1 MTALNATGFDGAGAG
16 PELSVMLPDTMP
28 SVSRLLEEADVR
40 AASEYILATDDQT
53 LAHQI
58 SLTEIPAPPF
68 GEETRGRRMAALLDE
83 AGLSDIH
90 QDEVGN
96 VLALRP
102 GAQDRE
108 PLVLSAHLDTVF
120 PAGTDV
126 TVRVDGDVL
135 RAPGISDDSRG
146 LAALVAVVRA
156 LSEAGITTHRP
167 ILFAATVGEE
177 GSGDLRGVRHL
188 FGAGGVASGAAGFIS
203 LDGAG
208 LNYLVTRG
216 LGARRLRVSLRGHGG
231 HSWIDWGAPNPIHA
245 LGRAV
250 GALAAWPT
258 PTDPTLSL
266 TVARW
271 GGGTSVNAI
280 PAEAW
285 IDLDLRS
292 ESGRHLDD
300 GEERLRAVLHRSV
313 AEENSGAT
321 GQGDRLHLKVTVVG
335 HRPTGVTDLDSPLV
349 EAALAA
355 TRAAGV
361 EPQVTAAS
369 TDANL
374 PMSLG
379 IPAITLGAGGSA
391 GDVHTTNEWYR
402 NQDGPVGIQRALHTM
417 LLASG
422 VG

>member
-1 MTALNATGFDGAGAG
+1 M
-16 PELSVMLPDTMP
+16 VPDTMLDL
-28 SVSRLLEEADVR
+28 SQLLEREDVR
-40 AASEYILATDDQT
+40 AANENILATDDQT

-58 SLTEIPAPPF
+58 GLTEIPAPPF
-68 GEETRGRRMAALLDE
+68 GEEPRGLRMAELLEE
-83 AGLSDIH
+83 AGLADVRR
-90 QDEVGN
+90 DAVGN
-96 VLALRP
+96 VFALRP
-102 GAQDRE
+102 GIGDGE
-108 PLVLSAHLDTVF
+108 PLVLSAHLDSVF

-126 TVRVDGDVL
+126 AVRVEGNLL
-135 RAPGISDDSRG
+135 RAPGVSDDARG
-146 LAALVAVVRA
+146 LAALVAVARA
-156 LSEAGITTHRP
+156 LSKSGVTTRLP

-188 FGAGGVASGAAGFIS
+188 FGADGVASSASGFIS

-208 LNYLVTRG
+208 LKFVVTRG
-216 LGARRLRVSLRGHGG
+216 LGARRFRVVLRGPGG

-258 PTDPTLSL
+258 PIDPTLSL

-285 IDLDLRS
+285 AELDFRS
-292 ESGRHLDD
+292 ESIRHLDD
-300 GEERLRAVLHRSV
+300 GEERLRAVLDRSL
-313 AEENSGAT
+313 AEENSGVAD
-321 GQGDRLHLKVTVVG
+321 QDRRLRVEVTVVG
-335 HRPTGVTDLDSPLV
+335 QRPAGVTALDSPLV

-361 EPQVTAAS
+361 EPEVTASS

-391 GDVHTTNEWYR
+391 GDIHTTDEWYR
-402 NQDGPVGIQRALHTM
+402 NSDGPLGIQRALQTV
-417 LLASG
+417 LLVSG
-422 VG
+422 LG

>member
-1 MTALNATGFDGAGAG
+1 M
-16 PELSVMLPDTMP
+16 LSV
-28 SVSRLLEEADVR
+28 SQLLERTDVR
-40 AASEYILATDDQT
+40 AASEQIVATDDQT
-53 LAHQI
+53 LAQQI
-58 SLTEIPAPPF
+58 GFTEIPAPPF
-68 GEETRGRRMAALLDE
+68 GEETRGRRMAELLDE
-83 AGLSDIH
+83 AGLTEVH
-90 QDEVGN
+90 QDAVGN
-96 VLALRP
+96 VLGLRP
-102 GAQDRE
+102 GAEDRE

-135 RAPGISDDSRG
+135 RAPGVSDDARG
-146 LAALVAVVRA
+146 LAALVAVGRV
-156 LSEAGITTHRP
+156 LSKAGITTRHP

-208 LNYLVTRG
+208 LNYVVTRG
-216 LGARRLRVSLRGHGG
+216 LGARRFRVGLRGRGG

-245 LGRAV
+245 LGRVV
-250 GALAAWPT
+250 GALAAWPK
-258 PTDPTLSL
+258 PTDPALSL

-271 GGGTSVNAI
+271 GGGTSVNSI

-285 IDLDLRS
+285 VDLDLRS
-292 ESGRHLDD
+292 ESRRHLDD
-300 GEERLRAVLHRSV
+300 AEERLRAVLDRSV
-313 AEENSGAT
+313 AEENSGVT
-321 GQGDRLHLKVTVVG
+321 GQNRRLHLEVTEVG
-335 HRPTGVTDLDSPLV
+335 YRPTGTTDLDSPLV

-361 EPQVTAAS
+361 EPQVTGAS

-379 IPAITLGAGGSA
+379 IPAITLGAGGSS
-391 GDVHTTNEWYR
+391 GEVHTTKEWYR
-402 NQDGPVGIQRALHTM
+402 NEDGPVGIQRALHTV
-417 LLASG
+417 LLVSG
-422 VG
+422 LA

>member
-1 MTALNATGFDGAGAG
+1 
-16 PELSVMLPDTMP
+16 MLPDTMP
-28 SVSRLLEEADVR
+28 EGGLLDMSRLMERADVR
-40 AASEYILATDDQT
+40 AANEQISATDDQT

-58 SLTEIPAPPF
+58 DLTQIPAPPF
-68 GEETRGRRMAALLDE
+68 GEEARGLRMVELLGE
-83 AGLSDIH
+83 AGLRDVQ
-90 QDEVGN
+90 QDSVGN

-102 GAQDRE
+102 GTEDRE

-126 TVRVDGDVL
+126 TVHADGDLL
-135 RAPGISDDSRG
+135 RAPGVSDDGRG
-146 LAALVAVVRA
+146 LAAIVAVARA
-156 LSEAGITTHRP
+156 LSQADITTRIP

-188 FGAGGVASGAAGFIS
+188 FGTGGAAASAAGFIS

-208 LNYLVTRG
+208 MKYVVTRA
-216 LGARRLRVSLRGHGG
+216 LGARRFRVVLRGPGG
-231 HSWIDWGAPNPIHA
+231 HSWINYGAPNPIHA

-258 PTDPTLSL
+258 PTDPALSL

-285 IDLDLRS
+285 AELDFRS
-292 ESGRHLDD
+292 ESVTHLDI
-300 GEERLRAVLHRSV
+300 GEERLRAVLDRSV
-313 AEENSGAT
+313 AEENAGV
-321 GQGDRLHLKVTVVG
+321 GDQDPRLHVEVTVVG
-335 HRPTGVTDLDSPLV
+335 HRPAGVTALDSPLV

-355 TRAAGV
+355 TRASGV
-361 EPQVTAAS
+361 EPEVTASS

-391 GDVHTTNEWYR
+391 GAVHTTDEWYH
-402 NQDGPVGIQRALHTM
+402 NENGSVGIQRALHTV
-417 LLASG
+417 LLVAG
-422 VG
+422 LG

>member
-1 MTALNATGFDGAGAG
+1 
-16 PELSVMLPDTMP
+16 MLPDTMLDL
-28 SVSRLLEEADVR
+28 SQLLEREDVR
-40 AASEYILATDDQT
+40 AANENILATDDQA

-58 SLTEIPAPPF
+58 GLTEIPAPPF
-68 GEETRGRRMAALLDE
+68 GEEPRGLRMAELLEE
-83 AGLSDIH
+83 AGLADVRR
-90 QDEVGN
+90 DTVGN
-96 VLALRP
+96 VFALRP
-102 GAQDRE
+102 GIGDGE
-108 PLVLSAHLDTVF
+108 PLVLSAHLDSVF

-126 TVRVDGDVL
+126 AVRVEGNLL
-135 RAPGISDDSRG
+135 RAPGVSDDARG
-146 LAALVAVVRA
+146 LAALVAVARA
-156 LSEAGITTHRP
+156 LSKSGVTTRLP

-188 FGAGGVASGAAGFIS
+188 FGADGVASSASGFIS

-208 LNYLVTRG
+208 LKFVVTRG
-216 LGARRLRVSLRGHGG
+216 LGARRFRVVLRGPGG

-258 PTDPTLSL
+258 PIDPTLSL

-285 IDLDLRS
+285 AELDFRS
-292 ESGRHLDD
+292 ESIKHLDD
-300 GEERLRAVLHRSV
+300 GEERLRAVLDRSL
-313 AEENSGAT
+313 AEENSGVAD
-321 GQGDRLHLKVTVVG
+321 QDRRLRVEVTVVG
-335 HRPTGVTDLDSPLV
+335 QRPAGVTALDSPLV

-361 EPQVTAAS
+361 EPEVTASS

-391 GDVHTTNEWYR
+391 GDIHTTDEWYR
-402 NQDGPVGIQRALHTM
+402 NSDGPLGIQRALQTV
-417 LLASG
+417 LLVSG
-422 VG
+422 LG

>member
-1 MTALNATGFDGAGAG
+1 
-16 PELSVMLPDTMP
+16 MLPDTML
-28 SVSRLLEEADVR
+28 SVSQLLEQADVR
-40 AASEYILATDDQT
+40 AANEQIVATDDQT

-58 SLTEIPAPPF
+58 GLTEIPAPPF
-68 GEETRGRRMAALLDE
+68 GEETRGCRLAELFDE
-83 AGLSDIH
+83 AGLTDVH
-90 QDEVGN
+90 QDAVGN

-102 GAQDRE
+102 GAEDRE

-120 PAGTDV
+120 LAGTDV

-135 RAPGISDDSRG
+135 RAPGISDDARG
-146 LAALVAVVRA
+146 LAALVALVRA
-156 LSEAGITTHRP
+156 LSKAGITTRRP

-188 FGAGGVASGAAGFIS
+188 FRAGGVASEAAGFIS

-208 LNYLVTRG
+208 LNYVVTRG
-216 LGARRLRVSLRGHGG
+216 LGARRFRVALRGRGG
-231 HSWIDWGAPNPIHA
+231 HSWIDWGTPNPIHA

-250 GALAAWPT
+250 GALAAWPK
-258 PTDPTLSL
+258 PTDPALSL

-271 GGGTSVNAI
+271 GGGSSVNAI

-285 IDLDLRS
+285 ADLDLRS
-292 ESGRHLDD
+292 ESSSRLDD
-300 GEERLRAVLHRSV
+300 GEERLRAVLDRSV
-313 AEENSGAT
+313 AEENSGVT
-321 GQGDRLHLKVTVVG
+321 GQYGRLHLEVTVVG
-335 HRPTGVTDLDSPLV
+335 QRPTGATDLDSPLV

-391 GDVHTTNEWYR
+391 GEVHTTNEWYR
-402 NQDGPVGIQRALHTM
+402 NEDGPAGIQRALHT
-417 LLASG
+417 LLLVSG
-422 VG
+422 LG

>member
-1 MTALNATGFDGAGAG
+1 
-16 PELSVMLPDTMP
+16 MLPDTMLD
-28 SVSRLLEEADVR
+28 VSQLLERADVR
-40 AASEYILATDDQT
+40 VAMEHILTTDDQT
-53 LAHQI
+53 LAHQVG
-58 SLTEIPAPPF
+58 LTEIPAPPF
-68 GEETRGRRMAALLDE
+68 GEETRGRRMAELLDE
-83 AGLSDIH
+83 AGLANVQ
-90 QDEVGN
+90 QDAIGN
-96 VLALRP
+96 VFALRP
-102 GAQDRE
+102 GTEDRE

-126 TVRVDGDVL
+126 TVRADGNLL
-135 RAPGISDDSRG
+135 RAPGIADDARG
-146 LAALVAVVRA
+146 LAALVTLARA
-156 LSEAGITTHRP
+156 LSQAGITTRLP

-188 FGAGGVASGAAGFIS
+188 FEAGGVAATAAGFIS

-208 LNYLVTRG
+208 TKYVVTRG
-216 LGARRLRVSLRGHGG
+216 LGARRFRVVLRGRGG

-250 GALAAWPT
+250 GALASWPT
-258 PTDPTLSL
+258 PTDPALSL

-285 IDLDLRS
+285 AELDFRS
-292 ESGRHLDD
+292 ESTRHLDT
-300 GEERLRAVLHRSV
+300 GEERLRAVLNRSV
-313 AEENSGAT
+313 AEENSGVT
-321 GQGDRLHLKVTVVG
+321 DQDRRLHVEVTVVG
-335 HRPTGVTDLDSPLV
+335 HRPAGVTALDSPLV

-355 TRAAGV
+355 TRASGV
-361 EPQVTAAS
+361 EPEVTASS

-391 GDVHTTNEWYR
+391 GDVHTTDEWYR
-402 NQDGPVGIQRALHTM
+402 NTNGPVGIQRALHTV
-417 LLASG
+417 LLVSRPD
-422 VG
+422 

>member
-1 MTALNATGFDGAGAG
+1 
-16 PELSVMLPDTMP
+16 MLPDTMNGLLD
-28 SVSRLLEEADVR
+28 VSRLLKRADVR
-40 AASEYILATDDQT
+40 AANDDILATDDQT

-58 SLTEIPAPPF
+58 GLTEIPAPPF
-68 GEETRGRRMAALLDE
+68 GEENRGRRMAELLDE
-83 AGLSDIH
+83 AGLANVQ

-96 VLALRP
+96 VVALRP
-102 GAQDRE
+102 GAEDRE
-108 PLVLSAHLDTVF
+108 PLVLSAHLDSVF

-126 TVRVDGDVL
+126 TVRADGDLL
-135 RAPGISDDSRG
+135 RAPGVSDDARG
-146 LAALVAVVRA
+146 LAALVTVARA
-156 LSEAGITTHRP
+156 LSRADITTRIP

-188 FGAGGVASGAAGFIS
+188 FESGGAAADAAGFIS

-208 LNYLVTRG
+208 MKYVVTRG
-216 LGARRLRVSLRGHGG
+216 LGARRFRVVLRGRGG

-250 GALAAWPT
+250 GALASWPT
-258 PTDPTLSL
+258 PTDPPLSL

-271 GGGTSVNAI
+271 GGGTSVNAL

-285 IDLDLRS
+285 AELDFRS
-292 ESGRHLDD
+292 ESIRHLDD
-300 GEERLRAVLHRSV
+300 GEERLRAVLDRSV
-313 AEENSGAT
+313 AEENSGVT
-321 GQGDRLHLKVTVVG
+321 DRGRQLDIEVTIVG
-335 HRPTGVTDLDSPLV
+335 NRPTGVTALDSPLV

-355 TRAAGV
+355 TRASGI
-361 EPQVTAAS
+361 EPEVTVSS

-391 GDVHTTNEWYR
+391 GDVHTTDEWYR
-402 NQDGPVGIQRALHTM
+402 NTNGPVGIQRALHTVLM
-417 LLASG
+417 VAG
-422 VG
+422 PG

>member
-1 MTALNATGFDGAGAG
+1 MRI
-16 PELSVMLPDTMP
+16 DTNQ
-28 SVSRLLEEADVR
+28 LLERADVR
-40 AASEYILATDDQT
+40 AANEYIFATDDQT

-58 SLTEIPAPPF
+58 DLTEIPAPPF
-68 GEETRGRRMAALLDE
+68 GEEARARRMAELFGE
-83 AGLSDIH
+83 AGLPDVR
-90 QDEVGN
+90 QDSVGN
-96 VLALRP
+96 VVALRP
-102 GAQDRE
+102 GADNRK

-126 TVRVDGDVL
+126 TVQSDGDLL
-135 RAPGISDDSRG
+135 RAPGISDDGRG
-146 LAALVAVVRA
+146 LAALITVARA
-156 LSEAGITTHRP
+156 LSQAGIATRTP
-167 ILFAATVGEE
+167 ILFVATVGEE

-188 FGAGGVASGAAGFIS
+188 FGADGPAASAAGFIS

-208 LNYLVTRG
+208 MKYVVTRG
-216 LGARRLRVSLRGHGG
+216 LGARRFRVVLRGPGG
-231 HSWIDWGAPNPIHA
+231 HSWINYGAPNPIHA

-285 IDLDLRS
+285 VELDFRS
-292 ESGRHLDD
+292 ESVRHLDI
-300 GEERLRAVLHRSV
+300 GEDRLRAVLDRSV

-321 GQGDRLHLKVTVVG
+321 EHYRQSSRLQIEVTLVG
-335 HRPTGVTDLDSPLV
+335 HRPAGDTALDSPLV

-355 TRAAGV
+355 TRALGV
-361 EPQVTAAS
+361 EPRVTASS

-379 IPAITLGAGGSA
+379 IPAITLGAGGSSGA
-391 GDVHTTNEWYR
+391 VHTTDEWYK
-402 NQDGPVGIQRALHTM
+402 NENGSTGIQRALHTV
-417 LLASG
+417 LLVSG
-422 VG
+422 LA

>member
-1 MTALNATGFDGAGAG
+1 
-16 PELSVMLPDTMP
+16 MLPDTML
-28 SVSRLLEEADVR
+28 SASQLLDRADVR
-40 AASEYILATDDQT
+40 AAMEHILATDDQT
-53 LAHQI
+53 LTHQI
-58 SLTEIPAPPF
+58 GLTEIPAPPF
-68 GEETRGRRMAALLDE
+68 GEETRGRRMAELLDE
-83 AGLSDIH
+83 AGLANVQRDA
-90 QDEVGN
+90 VGN
-96 VLALRP
+96 VFALRP
-102 GAQDRE
+102 GTEDRE

-126 TVRVDGDVL
+126 TVRADGNLL
-135 RAPGISDDSRG
+135 RAPGISDDARG
-146 LAALVAVVRA
+146 LAALVTLARA
-156 LSEAGITTHRP
+156 LSQAGITTRLP

-188 FGAGGVASGAAGFIS
+188 FEAGGVAAAGFIS

-208 LNYLVTRG
+208 MKYVVTRG
-216 LGARRLRVSLRGHGG
+216 LGARRFRVVLRGRGG

-250 GALAAWPT
+250 GALASWPT
-258 PTDPTLSL
+258 PTDPALSL

-285 IDLDLRS
+285 AELDFRS
-292 ESGRHLDD
+292 ESISHLDN
-300 GEERLRAVLHRSV
+300 GEERLRAVLDRSV
-313 AEENSGAT
+313 AEENSGVT
-321 GQGDRLHLKVTVVG
+321 DQNRRLRVEVTVVG
-335 HRPTGVTDLDSPLV
+335 DRPAGVTALDSPLV

-355 TRAAGV
+355 TRASGV
-361 EPQVTAAS
+361 EPEVTASS

-391 GDVHTTNEWYR
+391 GDVHTTDEWYR
-402 NQDGPVGIQRALHTM
+402 NTDGPVGIQRALHTV
-417 LLASG
+417 LLVSG
-422 VG
+422 PD